1 MPRYDYYCPI
11 CDYKKQITKPMNQY
25 DKPEFCDECLAT
37 MERDF
42 DQHGVHCGNKE
53 YGNPLISES
62 LGIHPEQAEE
72 HRKNH
77 PNVEVMPEGQLKFS
91 NYQDHKNYLNKIA
104 WDKKESRRKRI
115 SR

>member
-1 MPRYDYYCPI
+1 
-11 CDYKKQITKPMNQY
+11 MNQY
-25 DKPEFCDECLAT
+25 DKSEFCDECLAT

-42 DQHGVHCGNKE
+42 NQHGVHCGNKS

-62 LGIHPEQAEE
+62 LGIHPEQAAE

-77 PNVEVMPEGQLKFS
+77 PNIEVMPEGQLRFN

-104 WDKKESRRKRI
+104 WDKKESKRKRI
-115 SR
+115 SK